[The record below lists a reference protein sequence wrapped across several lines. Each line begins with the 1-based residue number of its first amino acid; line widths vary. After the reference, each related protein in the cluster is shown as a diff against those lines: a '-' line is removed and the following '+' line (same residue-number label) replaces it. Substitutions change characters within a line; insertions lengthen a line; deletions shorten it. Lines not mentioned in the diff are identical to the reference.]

1 MYKGNP
7 LATGC
12 VYVVNVQGNPLATRL
27 LWADMTNTGV
37 KPVYATQGS
46 PKVRELPLHKE
57 LVSYTRKFLVRH
69 FRALSTYTKDLSTRS
84 FRVG

>member
-27 LWADMTNTGV
+27 LWADMTNT
-37 KPVYATQGS
+37 KELSPSTQ
-46 PKVRELPLHKE
+46 HKE
-57 LVSYTRKFLVRH
+57 VQR
-69 FRALSTYTKDLSTRS
+69 
-84 FRVG
+84 